1 MPSPFP
7 GMDPYLEGELWTTVH
22 AQLAAEYVR
31 QLVPKL
37 RPRYVALMEK
47 RFVLE
52 LPEEVSVA
60 TADLYPDVGVADTGQ
75 PASENAAADILA
87 APLRLAT
94 VMPSPVPQFSVEIRD
109 TADRQPVTAIE
120 ILSPSNKRGQGRREY
135 LAKRQRLL
143 LSPVHLLEIDL
154 LREGQR
160 VPMRQPLPLV
170 PYFVFLSRASQRPI
184 TDTWPIRLD
193 QPLPTVLVPLLEGD
207 ADVSLDLQLALN
219 TVYDLCG
226 LDMAVDYS
234 RPPEVALSPEAEAWA
249 VERLR
254 AAGSRT

>member
-1 MPSPFP
+1 
-7 GMDPYLEGELWTTVH
+7 MDPYLEGDLWTTVH

-31 QLVPKL
+31 QLIPKL

-52 LPEEVSVA
+52 LPDEIAVA

-75 PASENAAADILA
+75 PASENAAAGVVA
-87 APLRLAT
+87 APLRIAT
-94 VMPSPVPQFSVEIRD
+94 VMPSPVSQFSVEIRD
-109 TADRQPVTAIE
+109 TAERQLVTAIE
-120 ILSPSNKRGQGRREY
+120 ILSPTNKRGDGRREY

-170 PYFVFLSRASQRPI
+170 PYFAFLSRASQRPI
-184 TDTWPIRLD
+184 TETWPVRLD
-193 QPLPTVLVPLLEGD
+193 QPLPAVPVPLLEGD
-207 ADVSLDLQLALN
+207 PDVSLDLQLALS
-219 TVYDLCG
+219 TVYDQCG
-226 LDMAVDYS
+226 LDLAVDYS
-234 RPPEVALSPEAEAWA
+234 RPPEVALSPEAEAWV

-254 AAGSRT
+254 SAGSGT